1 MAVFLVDDL
10 GLFVFFF
17 LFSFF
22 FFLPAINVF

>member
-22 FFLPAINVF
+22 FLPTINVF